1 MTGSRPVESA
11 AQSRWIGYGG
21 FALVC
26 AVTLAAYWPSFS
38 ASFQFDDNNHI
49 VDNAAIHAGDVGEF
63 IRFGRTRIIPF
74 TTLAANYWVAGL
86 EPFGFHVINFLVHLL
101 AILALYG
108 LILALCAT
116 PRLRNTPA
124 AEHRFALATAAAL
137 VFACHP
143 IQTQAVTYIVQRISA
158 MAAMFYLTA
167 VFCYVRA
174 RNAELGLQT
183 GRAGKWYVAAGSAA
197 LAALLSKENAAS
209 MPVALLLTEWIFYP
223 GRMPRKALRRIGAVG
238 ALVALIPLS
247 WWLLPWAFASPPA
260 VEQAVGATETAPP
273 ARSLS
278 WSIRAMIFRAEG
290 SGRVSAIQYLLTQCI
305 VVPRYLRM
313 AIAPYGLNV
322 DHDVRV
328 VRELSVSVLAGAALL
343 LALAGFGI
351 YANKHWPL
359 VAFGILWIFVALSV
373 ESSVLPIRDPMVEH
387 RMYLAM
393 PGIALVAA
401 VGFLWLQA
409 RIPAVAY
416 IAGIACVTS
425 LVVMTFMRNQVWQT
439 PISLWG
445 DSVEK
450 APDKARPHVNLATAL
465 YQKDQIDQAIAHFCW
480 ARRLDPSNTQVQ
492 ANLSALAE
500 QQMEKEMAAGKM
512 VFLGGRVGEDGNLEL
527 EPRDPCEGR

>member
-1 MTGSRPVESA
+1 MDSA
-11 AQSRWIGYGG
+11 GQSRWVGYSG

-38 ASFQFDDNNHI
+38 VPFQFDDNNHI
-49 VDNAAIHAGDVGEF
+49 VDNLAISAGDVGEF

-74 TTLAANYWVAGL
+74 TSLAVNYWVGGL
-86 EPFGFHVINFLVHLL
+86 EPFGFHVVNLLVHLFTT
-101 AILALYG
+101 LALYG

-116 PRLRNTPA
+116 PRLRETRA
-124 AEHRFALATAAAL
+124 AERRFALATAAAL

-158 MAAMFYLTA
+158 VAAMFYLAT

-174 RNAELGLQT
+174 RNSELGIAA
-183 GRAGKWYVAAGSAA
+183 GRPGRWYVAAGCSA

-209 MPVALLLTEWIFYP
+209 LPAALVLTEWVFYP
-223 GRMPRKALRRIGAVG
+223 GRMPRRAWRRIAAVG

-247 WWLLPWAFASPPA
+247 WWLLPIVFASPPA
-260 VEQAVGATETAPP
+260 AEQAASETETETAPP
-273 ARSLS
+273 ASLS

-290 SGRVSAIQYLLTQCI
+290 SGRVSAVQYLLTQCI

-328 VRELSVSVLAGAALL
+328 VRELSGDVLAGAALL
-343 LALAGFGI
+343 LALAAFGI

-393 PGIALVAA
+393 PGIALIAGA
-401 VGFLWLQA
+401 GFLWLQA
-409 RIPAVAY
+409 RIPALAY
-416 IAGIACVTS
+416 VAGIACVTS
-425 LVVMTFMRNQVWQT
+425 LAVLTFMRNQVWQT

-445 DSVEK
+445 DSTEK
-450 APDKARPHVNLATAL
+450 APNKARPHVNLATAL
-465 YQKDQIDQAIAHFCW
+465 YQKGQIDQATAHFCW
-480 ARRLDPSNTQVQ
+480 ARRLDPSNVQ
-492 ANLSALAE
+492 AQTNLTAIAE
-500 QQMEKEMAAGKM
+500 QQMEEETASGKM
-512 VFLGGRVGEDGNLEL
+512 VVLSGRVDGDGNLEL